1 MTKEELYI
9 LTDKYLAGT
18 ISPEERLQ
26 LQEWYRQGTR
36 EELLLDIPAR
46 DRQEDEMTL
55 KASLYA
61 RIQEAIEK
69 QAGDQPV
76 PQLQPVRSF
85 RWSYAAAAA
94 VILLVIGGYWYFS
107 HSGQFIQPVTQIQ
120 QPSIQNDVAPG
131 STKAVLT
138 LADGSKI
145 ILDSA
150 KTGQLATQ
158 GQTAVLNHNGAV
170 TYSGKTTQQI
180 LYNTLTTGKG
190 EQSPALTLSD
200 GTKVWLNAASS
211 IRFPVTFTGG
221 IRQVEITG
229 EAYFEVAHN
238 TSQPFHVKVNEMEVQ
253 VLGTHFNINAYPDEK
268 TVKTTLLEGSVKV
281 SSIHPLSTVNSQL
294 SIVLSPGQQ
303 AVLHHDN
310 GTIVVHETDT
320 DIAIAWKNGLFRF
333 DETDLPT
340 IMRQISR
347 WYDVEVSYEG
357 KIPERTFGGG
367 IDRNLPLS
375 SILKA
380 LGKNNIQYKTEGR
393 KIMILP

>member
-253 VLGTHFNINAYPDEK
+253 VLGTHQC
-268 TVKTTLLEGSVKV
+268 L
-281 SSIHPLSTVNSQL
+281 
-294 SIVLSPGQQ
+294 PG
-303 AVLHHDN
+303 
-310 GTIVVHETDT
+310 
-320 DIAIAWKNGLFRF
+320 
-333 DETDLPT
+333 
-340 IMRQISR
+340 
-347 WYDVEVSYEG
+347 
-357 KIPERTFGGG
+357 
-367 IDRNLPLS
+367 
-375 SILKA
+375 
-380 LGKNNIQYKTEGR
+380 
-393 KIMILP
+393 